1 MSTFDP
7 LALGEDASTMSVPD
21 AHWCDYY
28 RGLVSFDETLQ
39 RLKRQVVGLSGDS
52 RRDASRRAMPGLIAD
67 SEMFQ
72 RRFDFWEGRLAQLSR
87 RFKALEGLLASP
99 ET

>member
-7 LALGEDASTMSVPD
+7 LALGEDASTTSVPD
-21 AHWCDYY
+21 AQHWCDYY

-52 RRDASRRAMPGLIAD
+52 RRDASGQALPGLIAD

-72 RRFDFWEGRLAQLSR
+72 RRFDFWEGRLAQLS
-87 RFKALEGLLASP
+87 
-99 ET
+99 